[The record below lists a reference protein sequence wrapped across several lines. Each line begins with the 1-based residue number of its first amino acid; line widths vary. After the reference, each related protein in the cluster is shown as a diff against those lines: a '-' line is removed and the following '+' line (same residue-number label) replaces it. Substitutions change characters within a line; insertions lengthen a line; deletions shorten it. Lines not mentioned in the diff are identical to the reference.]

1 MKFQQ
6 GAGRYQIPGHII
18 EEVMDKYKGIE
29 KSPRRQPRYRRYI
42 YQRQKEIGWGNFLK
56 GRIHKDWYEYRKR

>member
-18 EEVMDKYKGIE
+18 EEAMDRYKGIE

-42 YQRQKEIGWGNFLK
+42 YIPKTERDRMGKLPE
-56 GRIHKDWYEYRKR
+56 RKNQ